1 MGSAIDRTTFE
12 RLVSDLAREINELKQ
27 TAEVLGIG
35 IRKVADSI
43 QLLGQLAET
52 FERLR
57 QPQNTNPS
65 DSEGSESDNSTVAGS
80 LNPLSDSEEELEE
93 VSGVSEGEES
103 EQEELVVD

>member
-12 RLVSDLAREINELKQ
+12 RLVSDLAREISQLKES
-27 TAEVLGIG
+27 AEVLNIG

-57 QPQNTNPS
+57 QPQTSNQLS
-65 DSEGSESDNSTVAGS
+65 DSEGSESDNSTIAGS
-80 LNPLSDSEEELEE
+80 LNPLSDSEEEA
-93 VSGVSEGEES
+93 VSGISEGEES